1 MSASLR
7 VRFRSIA
14 RVLGSALF
22 AGVSPWVVHAT
33 SAQALVTRGNGHGAP
48 PCQSCHGANGEGQ
61 AAAGFP
67 RLAGLDAAYLAR
79 QLADYAN
86 GTRANAIMQP
96 IARAL
101 SADERQAVAAYYS
114 ELPVPA
120 IAPSPQ
126 KPANG
131 LGAMLAT
138 RGRWSQQVPACEQC
152 HGPGGVGVGSHFPPL
167 AGQPAAY
174 IEAQLQAWQQGKRR
188 NDPLQLMQHLSGKL
202 DAQDIA
208 AVAQWFA
215 AQPLPAGSAR

>member
-1 MSASLR
+1 M
-7 VRFRSIA
+7 RFRLVA

-22 AGVSPWVVHAT
+22 AGVVPWAAHAT
-33 SAQALVTRGNGHGAP
+33 SAQALVAQGNGHGAP
-48 PCQSCHGANGEGQ
+48 PCQSCHGAHGEGQ

-67 RLAGLDAAYLAR
+67 RLAGLDATYLAR

-101 SADERQAVAAYYS
+101 SADERQAVAAYYG

-120 IAPSPQ
+120 MPPSPQ

-131 LGAMLAT
+131 LGATLAT

-152 HGPGGVGVGSHFPPL
+152 HGPGGAGVGSNFPPL

-174 IEAQLQAWQQGKRR
+174 IEAQLVAWQQGTRR
-188 NDPLQLMQHLSGKL
+188 NDPLQLMQHLSRKL
-202 DAQDIA
+202 DADDIA

-215 AQPLPAGSAR
+215 AQPLPGGSRER